1 MGNKSI
7 IDVEIN
13 DENFKAFLDAFHE
26 FRAEM
31 GDVPKDWDNVTDAM
45 DGSRKKIRDLTKEQK
60 AALGATE
67 KQMHKTASAVDSAA
81 KSQGKFT
88 REAKSGTK
96 AVKALGMAAAAAKMD
111 AKGLAMSFAG
121 IAGTILAAGVALAKL
136 QNEMANAALK
146 RQMSAR
152 ELGMSPAKMKAF
164 ENVTQR
170 YLPNSK
176 SFLTEIENAKQNPQE
191 AIPLLRLGISE
202 RKIQQDSVSKLAFL
216 TTEKMHAFYNAQ
228 PKATVGLIDQ
238 TAGLGNLGSTSQW
251 RLIGNTP
258 MGDLAAS
265 AAAYHER
272 AKQFHIGT
280 KDYNAAAKL
289 AVNEN
294 ALGILAKTKGIQSAA
309 WAAPVAEKANSA
321 AIYGLGHAAV
331 GAADAVNGFTSAMQ
345 HVAVVLLGKQ
355 AGNNGHLAVLKGQME
370 RAQGTSRYPAA
381 RAAYEQ
387 FKASQGAAAKAL
399 RPYASDIEAAA
410 KASGV
415 KRSVIAGE
423 IWAESGGKANAVSAG
438 RFRGKDGK
446 WHHAHGIGQFRR
458 STWNEFAGGLPY
470 SDANDPK
477 DAIMVMG
484 RFIAAN
490 MKNHKT
496 NAGLESA
503 YSGDQRGSAAL
514 TRYQAANQVGASGWG
529 ALLSTLQEIA
539 KNTAKPTQVHV
550 HNAGTAP
557 GSRVALSAHAA
568 GHG

>member
-1 MGNKSI
+1 M
-7 IDVEIN
+7 
-13 DENFKAFLDAFHE
+13 
-26 FRAEM
+26 
-31 GDVPKDWDNVTDAM
+31 
-45 DGSRKKIRDLTKEQK
+45 
-60 AALGATE
+60 
-67 KQMHKTASAVDSAA
+67 
-81 KSQGKFT
+81 
-88 REAKSGTK
+88 
-96 AVKALGMAAAAAKMD
+96 
-111 AKGLAMSFAG
+111 
-121 IAGTILAAGVALAKL
+121 
-136 QNEMANAALK
+136 
-146 RQMSAR
+146 
-152 ELGMSPAKMKAF
+152 
-164 ENVTQR
+164 
-170 YLPNSK
+170 
-176 SFLTEIENAKQNPQE
+176 
-191 AIPLLRLGISE
+191 
-202 RKIQQDSVSKLAFL
+202 AFL
-216 TTEKMHAFYNAQ
+216 TTEKMHAFYDAQ

-265 AAAYHER
+265 AAAYHKR
-272 AKQFHIGT
+272 ASQFHIGT

-294 ALGILAKTKGIQSAA
+294 ALGILAKTKGIQAAA
-309 WAAPVAEKANSA
+309 WAAPAAEKANSA

-331 GAADAVNGFTSAMQ
+331 GAADAVNVFTGAMQ
-345 HVAVVLLGKQ
+345 HAAVVLLGKQ
-355 AGNNGHLAVLKGQME
+355 VGNNGHLAVLKGQME
-370 RAQGTSRYPAA
+370 RAQGTSRYPTAH
-381 RAAYEQ
+381 AAYEQ

-399 RPYASDIEAAA
+399 SPYTSDIEAAA

-423 IWAESGGKANAVSAG
+423 IWAESGGNPNAINSY
-438 RFRGKDGK
+438 RGKNGK
-446 WHHAHGIGQFRR
+446 LHHVHGLGQFTR
-458 STWNEFAGGLPY
+458 STWNEFADGLPF

-503 YSGDQRGSAAL
+503 YSGDLRGSAAL
-514 TRYQAANQVGASGWG
+514 AQYQGANQVGASGWG

>member
-26 FRAEM
+26 FRAEI
-31 GDVPKDWDNVTDAM
+31 GDVPKDWDNVADAM
-45 DGSRKKIRDLTKEQK
+45 DGARKRIRDLTKEQK
-60 AALGATE
+60 AALGTTE
-67 KQMHKTASAVDSAA
+67 KQMHKTAGAVDSAA

-121 IAGTILAAGVALAKL
+121 IAGTILTAGVALAKL

-170 YLPNSK
+170 YLPNPK

-216 TTEKMHAFYNAQ
+216 TTEKMHAFYDAQ

-265 AAAYHER
+265 AAAYHKR
-272 AKQFHIGT
+272 AIQFHIGT

-294 ALGILAKTKGIQSAA
+294 ALGILAKTKGIQAAA
-309 WAAPVAEKANSA
+309 WAAPAAEKANSA
-321 AIYGLGHAAV
+321 AIYGLGHAAA
-331 GAADAVNGFTSAMQ
+331 GAADAVNGFSSAMQ

-355 AGNNGHLAVLKGQME
+355 AGNNGQLAVLKGQME

-381 RAAYEQ
+381 HAAYER

-399 RPYASDIEAAA
+399 RPYTSDIEAAA
-410 KASGV
+410 KASGAPA
-415 KRSVIAGE
+415 SVIAGE
-423 IWAESGGKANAVSAG
+423 IYAESGGKANAVSAD
-438 RFRGKDGK
+438 RFRSKDGK

-458 STWNEFAGGLPY
+458 STWKEFADGLPY
-470 SDANDPK
+470 SDANNPK

-484 RFIAAN
+484 RFIATN
-490 MKNHKT
+490 MKHHKT

-503 YSGDQRGSAAL
+503 YSGDPRGSAAL
-514 TRYQAANQVGASGWG
+514 TRYQYANQVGASGWG
-529 ALLSTLQEIA
+529 ALVSVLQEIA
-539 KNTAKPTQVHV
+539 KNTAKPAQVHV